1 MSDSLEMQVK
11 KMIVE
16 NLRLTISPDEIQDG
30 MTLFGSESELGLD
43 SVDALEI
50 ILELDRTYGIKIK
63 DEETGQKVLRSVNTI
78 VETIQEAHAQEQK
91 AG

>member
-1 MSDSLEMQVK
+1 MQVK

-78 VETIQEAHAQEQK
+78 VETIQEAHAQTQK